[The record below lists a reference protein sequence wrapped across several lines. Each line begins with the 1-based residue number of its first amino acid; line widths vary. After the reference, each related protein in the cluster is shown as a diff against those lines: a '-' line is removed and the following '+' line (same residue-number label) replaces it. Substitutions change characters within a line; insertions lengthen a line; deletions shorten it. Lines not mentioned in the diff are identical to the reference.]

1 LLFLNLIANRAV
13 DEDNNDSNDDDEFLN
28 IDAGDDNEFANPKPK
43 TLSTTQLRIQ
53 RLNGLSDTYLPG
65 TLPPQ
70 LYQTNPF
77 AQQKAAD
84 EIPYEFF
91 AKEMPATAQEIQ
103 ALAEDED
110 EEALSQA
117 VETILET
124 TKSGR
129 KRKATSKA
137 EANAELEKA
146 LKKAK
151 SGSHK

>member
-13 DEDNNDSNDDDEFLN
+13 EEDSDDSNDDDGFLN
-28 IDAGDDNEFANPKPK
+28 IDAGDDKEFADPNPK
-43 TLSTTQLRIQ
+43 TLSTTQLGLR
-53 RLNGLSDTYLPG
+53 RLNGLSNTYFPG
-65 TLPPQ
+65 TLPPR
-70 LYQTNPF
+70 LYQTNSF
-77 AQQKAAD
+77 AQQTDAN
-84 EIPYEFF
+84 EIPYELS

-103 ALAEDED
+103 ALAEEED

-137 EANAELEKA
+137 KANAELEKA

-151 SGSHK
+151 SAGHK